1 MPPGEEIERAGLT
14 GILLVGGESRRF
26 GSVKA
31 LARLGSETLADRA
44 WSLLGEACEHRLAV
58 GKVADALPLS
68 FDVLDDGSDVRA
80 PLVGV
85 VAGLRAA
92 PTELCVVCPVDTPL
106 LTVDAIHRLAD
117 ACLDAA
123 VPESGP
129 LPGAYRRSA
138 LPVLETELER
148 GNLKLRDAVAKLRVV
163 VVALPPEV
171 VANVNSP
178 DELEAIG
185 RRASPEVP
193 GVTPLAR
200 GSRP

>member
-1 MPPGEEIERAGLT
+1 MPPGDEIERAGLT

-44 WSLLGEACEHRLAV
+44 WSLLGAACEHRLAV
-58 GKVADALPLS
+58 GKAADALPLA

-106 LTVDAIHRLAD
+106 LTVDAIHRLTE

-123 VPESGP
+123 VPETGP

-138 LPVLETELER
+138 LPVFAAELER
-148 GNLKLRDAVAKLRVV
+148 GNLKLRDAVAKLRVAV
-163 VVALPPEV
+163 VPLPPEV

-178 DELEAIG
+178 DELEAIE
-185 RRASPEVP
+185 RRTSPELP
-193 GVTPLAR
+193 GEMPLAR